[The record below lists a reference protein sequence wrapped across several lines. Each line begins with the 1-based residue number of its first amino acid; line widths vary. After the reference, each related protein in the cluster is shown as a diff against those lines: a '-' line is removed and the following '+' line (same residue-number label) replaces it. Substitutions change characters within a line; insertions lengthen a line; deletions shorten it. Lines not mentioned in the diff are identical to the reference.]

1 MEFICE
7 NPAAEYTVDR
17 IWKGYVKQIRCHG
30 DTVEADISGK
40 GSAMHVIIGRYEY
53 GRYLCIPDW
62 GIGSVLAALDDCF
75 WNREQLERRLGRA
88 DAITLS
94 EALKVISKELEDMG

>member
-1 MEFICE
+1 M
-7 NPAAEYTVDR
+7 D
-17 IWKGYVKQIRCHG
+17 KGYVKQLRRHG

-53 GRYLCIPDW
+53 GRYLCIPDC
-62 GIGSVLAALDDCF
+62 GVGSTLASLDDCF
-75 WNREQLERRLGRA
+75 WNREQLERQMGRT

-94 EALKVISKELEDMG
+94 EALKAISKELEDMG